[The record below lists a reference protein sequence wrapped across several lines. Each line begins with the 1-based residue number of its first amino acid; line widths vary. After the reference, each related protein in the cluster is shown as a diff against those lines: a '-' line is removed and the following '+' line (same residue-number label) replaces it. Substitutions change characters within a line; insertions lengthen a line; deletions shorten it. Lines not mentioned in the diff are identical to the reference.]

1 MRLKELR
8 KAIKMTQQA
17 LADKIGVSRSA
28 VAMWETSANEPDN
41 EMLIK
46 LSKLFNCSVDYL
58 LGKTEDRVDDR
69 LLDEVNEM
77 SPDTLARYGNLLDAS
92 AVPNVA
98 PIRIPV
104 LGTIPAGVPLEAIE
118 DVLDWEELPAAMAR
132 GGKEYFGLKVSGDS
146 MLPDY
151 RDGDVLILRK
161 QDACESGQDCAVMV
175 NSDDA
180 TFKRVRISEKG
191 ITLMPLNP
199 AYEPLFYSNQEVS
212 ELPVRIIG
220 VVVELRRKVQRGHY

>member
-1 MRLKELR
+1 M
-8 KAIKMTQQA
+8 IKIADALNVSVWEIIGSDYIYDGKDEGKYLAEQ
-17 LADKIGVSRSA
+17 LADQ
-28 VAMWETSANEPDN
+28 
-41 EMLIK
+41 LH
-46 LSKLFNCSVDYL
+46 
-58 LGKTEDRVDDR
+58 
-69 LLDEVNEM
+69 
-77 SPDTLARYGNLLDAS
+77 
-92 AVPNVA
+92 
-98 PIRIPV
+98 PICVPV

-161 QDACESGQDCAVMV
+161 QDACENGQDCAVMV

-199 AYEPLFYSNQEVS
+199 VYEPLFYSNQEVS

-220 VVVELRRKVQRGHY
+220 VVVELRRKVQRGI

>member
-1 MRLKELR
+1 MSGFSETLR
-8 KAIKMTQQA
+8 RIRFERRMTQEEFAQ
-17 LADKIGVSRSA
+17 
-28 VAMWETSANEPDN
+28 
-41 EMLIK
+41 
-46 LSKLFNCSVDYL
+46 L
-58 LGKTEDRVDDR
+58 LGTSKQNISRYENGEVSPKISTAEAIAER
-69 LLDEVNEM
+69 LGM
-77 SPDTLARYGNLLDAS
+77 TLSELNGGPRTRDAQANVQAR
-92 AVPNVA
+92 
-98 PIRIPV
+98 PIRVPV

-161 QDACESGQDCAVMV
+161 RDTCESGQDCAVMV

-220 VVVELRRKVQRGHY
+220 VVVELRRKV